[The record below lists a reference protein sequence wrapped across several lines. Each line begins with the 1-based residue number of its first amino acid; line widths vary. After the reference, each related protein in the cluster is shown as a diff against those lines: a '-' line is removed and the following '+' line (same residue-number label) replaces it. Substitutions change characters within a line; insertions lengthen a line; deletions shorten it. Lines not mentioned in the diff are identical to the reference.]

1 MYKNASWLC
10 AAAAFSIPVLAS
22 AHVVTSGLPRA
33 SGLPPVAGYP
43 TPPAK
48 TTNAENA
55 QTTHATAATAS
66 TISGADK
73 KFVVPA
79 IKLSPAALERIHA
92 HKMWEQAIATPPQG
106 KESRQTADLAK
117 QALAASQQ
125 VDVTPPPVGD
135 ADGAITSVGG
145 RPVLVCSPL
154 HTCVITLPVGTKPAT
169 TVGVSPYEW
178 KVQQAI
184 VGKQPEIFL
193 SPVFAGLH
201 QNLVIA
207 TATPKGDAINFQVR
221 LVSDKNHYVPNL
233 RIALPET
240 SSRTWSH
247 SQLERIA
254 LPEAPAEGHSPDKR
268 SQVPPLPLVPIAAI
282 HTNWTIHCGGGG
294 WFGTSDCQAIRPLRV
309 YDDGV
314 DTVIEMPAGLATH
327 GGFPIVQAFN
337 QTGKEIGINTQIR
350 GHLIVIDS
358 VPHKIHLRLGRE
370 VVTIERGNS

>member
-1 MYKNASWLC
+1 MYRNASWLC
-10 AAAAFSIPVLAS
+10 AAVAFSIPILAS
-22 AHVVTSGLPRA
+22 ADVVTSGLPRA

-48 TTNAENA
+48 TAGAPTGN
-55 QTTHATAATAS
+55 ATAATAS
-66 TISGADK
+66 ATSGAGE

-79 IKLSPAALERIHA
+79 IKLSPAAMERIHA

-117 QALAASQQ
+117 QALAASQR
-125 VDVTPPPVGD
+125 VDVTPPPIGD
-135 ADGAITSVGG
+135 ADGAITSIGG

-154 HTCVITLPVGTKPAT
+154 HTCVIALPVGTQPVT
-169 TVGVSPYEW
+169 TVGVSPAQW
-178 KVQQAI
+178 KVQQSM

-207 TATPKGDAINFQVR
+207 AATSKGDAINYQVR
-221 LVSDKNHYVPNL
+221 LVSDKNRYVPIL
-233 RIALPET
+233 RVALPET
-240 SSRTWSH
+240 SSRTWSR
-247 SQLERIA
+247 SQLDRIA
-254 LPEAPAEGHSPDKR
+254 LPEAPAERRYLNKR
-268 SQVPPLPLVPIAAI
+268 SRVLPLPLVPIAAI

-370 VVTIERGNS
+370 VVNIERGNS

>member
-1 MYKNASWLC
+1 MYRNASWLC
-10 AAAAFSIPVLAS
+10 AAVAFSIPILAS
-22 AHVVTSGLPRA
+22 ADVVTSGLPRA

-48 TTNAENA
+48 TAGAPTGN
-55 QTTHATAATAS
+55 ATAATAS
-66 TISGADK
+66 ATSGAGE

-79 IKLSPAALERIHA
+79 IKLSPAAMERIHA

-117 QALAASQQ
+117 QALAASQR
-125 VDVTPPPVGD
+125 VDVTPPPIGD

-154 HTCVITLPVGTKPAT
+154 HTCVIALPVGTQPVT
-169 TVGVSPYEW
+169 TVGVSPAQW
-178 KVQQAI
+178 KVQQSM

-207 TATPKGDAINFQVR
+207 AATSKGDAINYQVR
-221 LVSDKNHYVPNL
+221 LVSDKNRYVPIL
-233 RIALPET
+233 RVALPET
-240 SSRTWSH
+240 SSRTWSR
-247 SQLERIA
+247 SQLDRIA
-254 LPEAPAEGHSPDKR
+254 LPEAPAERRYLNKR
-268 SQVPPLPLVPIAAI
+268 SRVLPLPLVPIAAI

-370 VVTIERGNS
+370 VVNIERGNS

>member
-1 MYKNASWLC
+1 MYRNASWLC
-10 AAAAFSIPVLAS
+10 AAVAFSIPILAS
-22 AHVVTSGLPRA
+22 ADVVTSGLPRA

-48 TTNAENA
+48 TAGAPTGN
-55 QTTHATAATAS
+55 ATAATAS
-66 TISGADK
+66 ATSGAGE

-79 IKLSPAALERIHA
+79 IKLSPAAMERIHA

-117 QALAASQQ
+117 QALAASQR
-125 VDVTPPPVGD
+125 VDVTPPPIGD
-135 ADGAITSVGG
+135 ADGAITSIGG

-154 HTCVITLPVGTKPAT
+154 HTCVIALPVGTQPVT
-169 TVGVSPYEW
+169 TVGVSPAQW
-178 KVQQAI
+178 KVQQSM

-207 TATPKGDAINFQVR
+207 AATSKGDAINYQVR
-221 LVSDKNHYVPNL
+221 LVSDKNRYVPIL
-233 RIALPET
+233 RVALPES
-240 SSRTWSH
+240 SSRTWSR
-247 SQLERIA
+247 SQLDRIA
-254 LPEAPAEGHSPDKR
+254 LPEAPAERRYLNKR
-268 SQVPPLPLVPIAAI
+268 SRVLPLPLVPIAAI

-370 VVTIERGNS
+370 VVNIERGNS

>member
-1 MYKNASWLC
+1 MYRNASWLC
-10 AAAAFSIPVLAS
+10 AAVAFSIPILAS
-22 AHVVTSGLPRA
+22 ADVVTSGLPRA

-48 TTNAENA
+48 TAGAPTGN
-55 QTTHATAATAS
+55 ATAATAS
-66 TISGADK
+66 ATSGAGE

-79 IKLSPAALERIHA
+79 IKLSPAAMERIHA

-117 QALAASQQ
+117 QALAASQR
-125 VDVTPPPVGD
+125 VDVTPPPIGD

-154 HTCVITLPVGTKPAT
+154 HTCVIALPVGTQPVT
-169 TVGVSPYEW
+169 TVGVSPAQW
-178 KVQQAI
+178 KVQQSM

-207 TATPKGDAINFQVR
+207 AATSKGDAINYQVR
-221 LVSDKNHYVPNL
+221 LVSDKNRYVPIL
-233 RIALPET
+233 RVALPET
-240 SSRTWSH
+240 SSRTWSR
-247 SQLERIA
+247 SQLDRIA
-254 LPEAPAEGHSPDKR
+254 LPEAPAERRYLNKR
-268 SQVPPLPLVPIAAI
+268 SRVLPLPLVPIVAI

-370 VVTIERGNS
+370 VVNIERGNS